1 MTPTRPDHPRLHA
14 PQAAAL
20 VGALVGAVLAL
31 HALAW
36 VFRSLSCLAVAAAV
50 AVVAYPVW
58 RLLVE
63 RAQLRRQAILQTVA
77 EDQSTLVRWLWRG
90 TLLQVALVFVALV
103 NAALLLGVLATLRP
117 WHWVVLLGDALV
129 LGLVFQGARRS
140 LALQIRAPYRGLVAR
155 LWPVMAGNVV
165 LLVVAFVA
173 LDFYAEHPIVPG
185 PWLDV
190 AQRAFHDGRAAAA
203 CPVAATW
210 LGAVHAVDQMAWK
223 VAIDTLPTLPGMP
236 TRLLGWAL
244 FLAWTGLGAVLV
256 SRFLL
261 GVVAWAEAWRPKP
274 DRASPLTPPLTAAPR
289 TAPMGSLWR
298 SFVATIVVLAVISLL
313 ATWKLAG
320 WKPAVEDAA
329 SSGLSINDDPCAGV
343 AVDTAGLRSTLTDQI
358 QQARLDSHRMA
369 DQHIDALLDTA
380 FGRAE
385 QGVDAYLAWYFS
397 LYGDYSRLA
406 AVMVGDLGQV
416 MQDNLIRHVFGD
428 TGFEHI
434 IESHSQAIHAAMA
447 QHMLSVAPDLAQGVR
462 ATVTDAR
469 CPVSSL
475 NLDALADLG
484 PDRIHAAVSTAS
496 AVTVGTVTAKA
507 VAQKAVAA
515 AAGKAAASGSLKLA
529 ATLAAK
535 AVAKPGAA
543 LAAGT
548 AATAVCAP
556 TGPAALL
563 CGIAAGVV
571 TWITVDKA
579 AIEIEAHLKRDDM
592 RADLMAV
599 LNEQRAAMRAELQAI
614 HHGLAD
620 AYAAEIDARA
630 QRVFVP
636 ARDGV

>member
-1 MTPTRPDHPRLHA
+1 MAVNGSDEPVLRTPQT
-14 PQAAAL
+14 AAY
-20 VGALVGAVLAL
+20 VGALWGGVLAL
-31 HALAW
+31 CALAW

-58 RLLVE
+58 CLLVE

-90 TLLQVALVFVALV
+90 TLLQVGLVFVALL
-103 NAALLLGVLATLRP
+103 NAALLLGVLAQLSP
-117 WHWVVLLGDALV
+117 WHWAVLWGDALV
-129 LGLVFQGARRS
+129 LGLVFHRVRRS
-140 LALQIRAPYRGLVAR
+140 LSQQIRAPYQGLVAR
-155 LWPVMAGNVV
+155 MWPVMAGNV
-165 LLVVAFVA
+165 LLLMGAFVA
-173 LDFYAEHPIVPG
+173 LDFYAEHLATPG
-185 PWLDV
+185 PWGEVVQGAFEQGRSGVVCSV
-190 AQRAFHDGRAAAA
+190 AGA
-203 CPVAATW
+203 W
-210 LGAVHAVDQMAWK
+210 LGAVHAVDQLAWR
-223 VAIDTLPTLPGMP
+223 VAISTLPTLPGMP
-236 TRLLGWAL
+236 MRLVGWVL
-244 FLAWTGLGAVLV
+244 FLAWTGVGAVLF

-261 GVVAWAEAWRPKP
+261 GVLAGVDARTVKP
-274 DRASPLTPPLTAAPR
+274 LRTAPL
-289 TAPMGSLWR
+289 TAPMGSMWR
-298 SFVATIVVLAVISLL
+298 SFVATIVALAVLSLF
-313 ATWKLAG
+313 AAWKLAA
-320 WKPAVEDAA
+320 WEP
-329 SSGLSINDDPCAGV
+329 SSERGVSGVSVADDPCARV
-343 AVDTAGLRSTLTDQI
+343 AVDTAGLRSALTDQI
-358 QQARLDSHRMA
+358 QQARLGAHRTA

-385 QGVDAYLAWYFS
+385 QGVDAYLGWYFS

-416 MQDNLIRHVFGD
+416 MQENLTRHVFED
-428 TGFEHI
+428 TGFQHI
-434 IESHSQAIHAAMA
+434 MASQSQVIQAAMA
-447 QHMLSVAPDLAQGVR
+447 QQMLSVAPDLAQGVR
-462 ATVTDAR
+462 ATVAQAG
-469 CPVSSL
+469 CPVPSL

-496 AVTVGTVTAKA
+496 AMTVGTVTAKM

-529 ATLAAK
+529 AKLAAK

-579 AIEIEAHLKRDDM
+579 AIEIEEHLKRDDM

-599 LNEQRAAMRAELQAI
+599 LNEQRATMRTELQVI
-614 HHGLAD
+614 YHGLAD